1 MIFGCTCS
9 VNKFYTQVHIA
20 CALSF
25 QTKRQMV
32 AEKIPRRS
40 NQRQSLATLSK
51 IYGGC
56 GQWCYEMNDPTVV
69 IVWLLKGALK
79 VWTNTTPSLLLKRK
93 EKNRVR
99 TNSHCSSFPLGL
111 HTRNPEHTPSSG
123 HVPLDSCRWFSL
135 RRWASATCDRYHF
148 CQKVSPSVLLH

>member
-1 MIFGCTCS
+1 MIFGWTCS